1 MKNWNSLG
9 SQSIFVRKFCQMLY
23 FFIQFDTLNESL
35 YYLFFLL
42 LQIFKVTKKPALLYK
57 KNPIFDELL
66 TVLLLLMLPF
76 SEAAVCRC
84 PTKQMFLK
92 ILQKHKKDLCRSLC
106 FNRATRLQ
114 KETPYRCFSANFVK
128 ILRTPIL
135 QNASELLL
143 LRFEE
148 VIIKI
153 DVKKF
158 YVRKYIFKY
167 NKYIYTTTHR
177 LLKSHRS
184 KYIYNI

>member
-9 SQSIFVRKFCQMLY
+9 SQSIFVWKFCQMLY
-23 FFIQFDTLNESL
+23 FFIQFDTLNENL

-42 LQIFKVTKKPALLYK
+42 LQIFEVTKKPALLYK

-114 KETPYRCFSANFVK
+114 KETPYRCFSVNFVK

-158 YVRKYIFKY
+158 YVRKYLFKY